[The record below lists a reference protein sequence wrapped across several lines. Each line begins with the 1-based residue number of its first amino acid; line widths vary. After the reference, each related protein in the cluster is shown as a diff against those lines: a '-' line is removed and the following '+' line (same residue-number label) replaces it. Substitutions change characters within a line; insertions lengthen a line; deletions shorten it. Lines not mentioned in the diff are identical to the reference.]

1 MIGTLLLLL
10 PATALGAAVAS
21 ENEPCIGCITP
32 QSQQQH
38 GSCHAVVVYSEHSPE
53 NVADIRAMVP
63 EHCRLFVYDTG
74 EAYQMPGAVSAKA
87 ANCQLPQ
94 LANTQCTAIPNLGRE
109 FGTLLFHLLSSA
121 SHSDPPE
128 WTLLIPSGL
137 HKHSRSWHLEQ
148 MLRETVQRPAGTPSN
163 FWCIRGSPQ
172 PGDPPKLQRGRDAA
186 LHEMLDFQGN
196 LKALEDKYNA
206 LKPESTRFYPSTP
219 SALGKWLDVHVTQQ
233 QPTYNTSTIIDQC
246 EAVRACN
253 FGLLAI
259 PGADVL
265 AHPQTFYQH
274 LEHELRQH
282 TNPNE
287 AYLVEKAAHV
297 VFAPRD
303 ASARCAF
310 ERSERASSRRD

>member
-148 MLRETVQRPAGTPSN
+148 MLRETVQRPVGTPSN

-206 LKPESTRFYPSTP
+206 L
-219 SALGKWLDVHVTQQ
+219 
-233 QPTYNTSTIIDQC
+233 IDQC

-259 PGADVL
+259 PRADVL
-265 AHPQTFYQH
+265 AHPQTVYQH

-303 ASARCAF
+303 ASARCAY
-310 ERSERASSRRD
+310 ERSERARSRRE